1 ELQQTNEE
9 LATKAK
15 LLAEQ
20 NAERERNEEHIR
32 QLLNEVDHR
41 SKNVLSVVQAI
52 ARQTAIASPNEFVT
66 SFSKRIQTLAASHD
80 LLVKS
85 RWQGIE
91 IADLIRVQLAHFRDL
106 ISTRIKLDGP
116 SFRLSIVAAQTFG
129 MIMHELATNAAK
141 YGALSNDSGHVEI
154 RWHAHRGEANGVFT
168 ISWTE
173 CGGPTVVAPSRRG
186 FGSTVMK
193 TMAESSLDG
202 DVDLDLPPTGLRWRL
217 VCPSSKVLD
226 EFAHREREDS
236 IGTAV
241 AEVRS

>member
-1 ELQQTNEE
+1 
-9 LATKAK
+9 
-15 LLAEQ
+15 
-20 NAERERNEEHIR
+20 
-32 QLLNEVDHR
+32 
-41 SKNVLSVVQAI
+41 
-52 ARQTAIASPNEFVT
+52 
-66 SFSKRIQTLAASHD
+66 
-80 LLVKS
+80 
-85 RWQGIE
+85 
-91 IADLIRVQLAHFRDL
+91 
-106 ISTRIKLDGP
+106 
-116 SFRLSIVAAQTFG
+116 

-154 RWHAHRGEANGVFT
+154 RWHAHRGEVNGVFT

-217 VCPSSKVLD
+217 ACPSSKVLD
-226 EFAHREREDS
+226 EFALREREEN